1 MILLHSDCPELSAAC
16 ASGKVFFFFLKDFI
30 ALHDLE
36 MLRFQSVRKPHWPM
50 HWALQFQRL
59 LSTEPDCAES
69 ARKKKHFTSISVCGR
84 LNMFKIRKAA
94 TGRFCT
100 GSLVLLPTVCV
111 WISPYNPAASHTSD
125 LTQFLPMNSSSN
137 SWAVNNSG
145 QHTLSREAVASYF
158 FLWVS
163 KFNLKLMLSSSCQQL
178 PAHLCYSTNKRF
190 LWKSNWLMFFH
201 LSPWTRQLQSSL
213 QTSPYKATF
222 TYVTGRSRAKAKAD
236 QLRRSLELVTTFL
249 SHPGAGSQI
258 SFLGL

>member
-1 MILLHSDCPELSAAC
+1 
-16 ASGKVFFFFLKDFI
+16 
-30 ALHDLE
+30 
-36 MLRFQSVRKPHWPM
+36 
-50 HWALQFQRL
+50 
-59 LSTEPDCAES
+59 
-69 ARKKKHFTSISVCGR
+69 
-84 LNMFKIRKAA
+84 MFKIRKAA

-100 GSLVLLPTVCV
+100 GLLVLLPTVCV

-201 LSPWTRQLQSSL
+201 LSPWTWQLQSSL

-222 TYVTGRSRAKAKAD
+222 TYETGRSRAKAKAD